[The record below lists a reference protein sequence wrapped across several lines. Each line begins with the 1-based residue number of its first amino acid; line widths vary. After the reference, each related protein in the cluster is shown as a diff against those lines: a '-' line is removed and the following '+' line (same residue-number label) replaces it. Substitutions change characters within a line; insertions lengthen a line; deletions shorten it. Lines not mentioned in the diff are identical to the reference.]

1 MPRQIGLENLTV
13 ALVEEDAATGIKYA
27 TPIKLERS
35 IKAKISPKTSSEK
48 LYSDDSVEEILNNF
62 DSCDVEIEINQLQ
75 LSTRALIQGAKLV
88 NGILVENKDD
98 IAPELALGFR
108 SKKSN
113 GKYRYVWLLKGKF
126 EITEDEY
133 ETIGEKPTAQSNT
146 ISGSFYGRNFDGN
159 WRIMEDEDSK
169 DSDPNRLAN
178 WFKEIPEIKEETE
191 DEEGTEV
198 PPVEDGTENE
208 GETEVPP
215 VEDGTENEDGTEVPP
230 IEEGTENEE
239 GTEVPPAE
247 DETENAGGTEVPPV
261 EEGTENDD
269 GTGVPPVEDGTDV
282 IPPEDTTDENENPIH
297 TTEPEIENGEEK
309 TNI

>member
-13 ALVEEDAATGIKYA
+13 AVVEEDKTTGIKYA

-75 LSTRALIQGAKLV
+75 LKTRSLIQGAKIV

-126 EITEDEY
+126 EIMLQTLSH
-133 ETIGEKPTAQSNT
+133 KNLL
-146 ISGSFYGRNFDGN
+146 F
-159 WRIMEDEDSK
+159 M
-169 DSDPNRLAN
+169 
-178 WFKEIPEIKEETE
+178 
-191 DEEGTEV
+191 GTV
-198 PPVEDGTENE
+198 SYTR
-208 GETEVPP
+208 
-215 VEDGTENEDGTEVPP
+215 
-230 IEEGTENEE
+230 
-239 GTEVPPAE
+239 
-247 DETENAGGTEVPPV
+247 
-261 EEGTENDD
+261 
-269 GTGVPPVEDGTDV
+269 
-282 IPPEDTTDENENPIH
+282 
-297 TTEPEIENGEEK
+297 K
-309 TNI
+309 

>member
-13 ALVEEDAATGIKYA
+13 AVVEEDKTTGIKYA

-75 LSTRALIQGAKLV
+75 LKTRSLIQGAKIV

-133 ETIGEKPTAQSNT
+133 ETIGEKPTAQSNS
-146 ISGSFYGRNFDGN
+146 ISGSFYGRNSDGN
-159 WRIMEDEDSK
+159 WRIMEDEDSEGA
-169 DSDPNRLAN
+169 DMERLAN
-178 WFKEIPEIKEETE
+178 WFKAVPEIIVEVNPPEENPSDDPKLPE
-191 DEEGTEV
+191 DEEKDNPTPGGSTGDNTE
-198 PPVEDGTENE
+198 
-208 GETEVPP
+208 
-215 VEDGTENEDGTEVPP
+215 
-230 IEEGTENEE
+230 
-239 GTEVPPAE
+239 
-247 DETENAGGTEVPPV
+247 
-261 EEGTENDD
+261 
-269 GTGVPPVEDGTDV
+269 
-282 IPPEDTTDENENPIH
+282 ENPSGN
-297 TTEPEIENGEEK
+297 TGDNTEENPSGNTGDNTGENPGGNTEDNPEQIPEG
-309 TNI
+309 

>member
-13 ALVEEDAATGIKYA
+13 AVVEEDKTTGIKYA

-75 LSTRALIQGAKLV
+75 LKTRSLIQGAKII
-88 NGILVENKDD
+88 NGVLVENKDD

-133 ETIGEKPTAQSNT
+133 ETIGEKPTAQS
-146 ISGSFYGRNFDGN
+146 FYGRNSDGN
-159 WRIMEDEDSK
+159 WRIMEDEDSEGA
-169 DSDPNRLAN
+169 DMERLAN
-178 WFKEIPEIKEETE
+178 WFKAVPEIIVEVNPPVNLPGEDEKDNPTPGGSTGDNTEENPSGNTGDNTEENPSGNTGDNTGENPGGNTEDNPEQIPE
-191 DEEGTEV
+191 G
-198 PPVEDGTENE
+198 
-208 GETEVPP
+208 
-215 VEDGTENEDGTEVPP
+215 
-230 IEEGTENEE
+230 
-239 GTEVPPAE
+239 
-247 DETENAGGTEVPPV
+247 
-261 EEGTENDD
+261 
-269 GTGVPPVEDGTDV
+269 
-282 IPPEDTTDENENPIH
+282 
-297 TTEPEIENGEEK
+297 
-309 TNI
+309 

>member
-13 ALVEEDAATGIKYA
+13 AVVEEDKTTGIKYA

-75 LSTRALIQGAKLV
+75 LKTRSLIQGAKII
-88 NGILVENKDD
+88 NGVLVENKDD

-133 ETIGEKPTAQSNT
+133 ETIGEKPTAQSNS
-146 ISGSFYGRNFDGN
+146 ISGSFYGRNSDGN
-159 WRIMEDEDSK
+159 WRIMEDEDSEGA
-169 DSDPNRLAN
+169 DMERLAN
-178 WFKEIPEIKEETE
+178 WFKAVPEIIVEVNPPVNLPGEDEKDNPTPGGSTGDNTEKNPSGNTGDNTEENPSGNTGDNTGEKPGGNTEDNPEQIPE
-191 DEEGTEV
+191 G
-198 PPVEDGTENE
+198 
-208 GETEVPP
+208 
-215 VEDGTENEDGTEVPP
+215 
-230 IEEGTENEE
+230 
-239 GTEVPPAE
+239 
-247 DETENAGGTEVPPV
+247 
-261 EEGTENDD
+261 
-269 GTGVPPVEDGTDV
+269 
-282 IPPEDTTDENENPIH
+282 
-297 TTEPEIENGEEK
+297 
-309 TNI
+309 

>member
-13 ALVEEDAATGIKYA
+13 AVVEEDKTTGIKYA

-75 LSTRALIQGAKLV
+75 LKTRSLIQGAKIV
-88 NGILVENKDD
+88 NGILEENKDD

-133 ETIGEKPTAQSNT
+133 ETIGEKPTAQSNS
-146 ISGSFYGRNFDGN
+146 ISGSFYGRNSDGN
-159 WRIMEDEDSK
+159 WRIMEDEDSEGA
-169 DSDPNRLAN
+169 DMERLAN
-178 WFKEIPEIKEETE
+178 WFKAVPEIIVEVKPPEENPSDDPKLPE
-191 DEEGTEV
+191 DEEKDNPTPGGSTGDNTEKN
-198 PPVEDGTENE
+198 PSGNTGDNTE
-208 GETEVPP
+208 
-215 VEDGTENEDGTEVPP
+215 
-230 IEEGTENEE
+230 
-239 GTEVPPAE
+239 
-247 DETENAGGTEVPPV
+247 
-261 EEGTENDD
+261 
-269 GTGVPPVEDGTDV
+269 
-282 IPPEDTTDENENPIH
+282 ENPSGN
-297 TTEPEIENGEEK
+297 TGDNTGENPGGNTEDNPEQIPEG
-309 TNI
+309 

>member
-13 ALVEEDAATGIKYA
+13 AVVEEDKTTGIKYA

-75 LSTRALIQGAKLV
+75 LKTRSLIQGAKIV

-133 ETIGEKPTAQSNT
+133 ETIGEKPTAQSNS
-146 ISGSFYGRNFDGN
+146 ISGSFYGRNSDGN
-159 WRIMEDEDSK
+159 WRIMEGEDSEGA
-169 DSDPNRLAN
+169 DMERLAN
-178 WFKEIPEIKEETE
+178 WFKAVPEIIVEVKPPEENPREDEKDNPTPGGSTGDNTEENPSGNTGDNTEENPSGNTGDNTGENPGGNTEDNPEQIPE
-191 DEEGTEV
+191 G
-198 PPVEDGTENE
+198 
-208 GETEVPP
+208 
-215 VEDGTENEDGTEVPP
+215 
-230 IEEGTENEE
+230 
-239 GTEVPPAE
+239 
-247 DETENAGGTEVPPV
+247 
-261 EEGTENDD
+261 
-269 GTGVPPVEDGTDV
+269 
-282 IPPEDTTDENENPIH
+282 
-297 TTEPEIENGEEK
+297 
-309 TNI
+309 

>member
-13 ALVEEDAATGIKYA
+13 ALVEEDKTTGVVYA
-27 TPIKLERS
+27 TPLKLERS

-75 LSTRALIQGAKLV
+75 LKTRALIQGAKIV
-88 NGILVENKDD
+88 NGLLVENKDD

-133 ETIGEKPTAQSNT
+133 ETIGEKPTAQSNS

-159 WRIMEDEDSK
+159 WRIMEDEDSEGA
-169 DSDPNRLAN
+169 NLERLAN
-178 WFKEIPEIKEETE
+178 WFKSVPEILAKVEDTTEPGDSTET
-191 DEEGTEV
+191 G
-198 PPVEDGTENE
+198 DGTEPGDNT
-208 GETEVPP
+208 ETG
-215 VEDGTENEDGTEVPP
+215 DGTEP
-230 IEEGTENEE
+230 EEEQ
-239 GTEVPPAE
+239 
-247 DETENAGGTEVPPV
+247 PV
-261 EEGTENDD
+261 G
-269 GTGVPPVEDGTDV
+269 
-282 IPPEDTTDENENPIH
+282 
-297 TTEPEIENGEEK
+297 
-309 TNI
+309 

>member
-13 ALVEEDAATGIKYA
+13 AVVEEDKTTGIKYA

-75 LSTRALIQGAKLV
+75 LKTRSLIQGAKII
-88 NGILVENKDD
+88 NGVLVENKDD

-133 ETIGEKPTAQSNT
+133 ETIGEKPTAQSNS
-146 ISGSFYGRNFDGN
+146 ISGSFYGRNSDGN
-159 WRIMEDEDSK
+159 WRIMEDEDSEGA
-169 DSDPNRLAN
+169 DMERLAN
-178 WFKEIPEIKEETE
+178 WFKAVPEIIVEVNPPVNLPDEEKDNPTPGGSTGDNTEENPSGNTGDNTEENPSGNTGDNTGENPGGNTEDNPEQIPE
-191 DEEGTEV
+191 G
-198 PPVEDGTENE
+198 
-208 GETEVPP
+208 
-215 VEDGTENEDGTEVPP
+215 
-230 IEEGTENEE
+230 
-239 GTEVPPAE
+239 
-247 DETENAGGTEVPPV
+247 
-261 EEGTENDD
+261 
-269 GTGVPPVEDGTDV
+269 
-282 IPPEDTTDENENPIH
+282 
-297 TTEPEIENGEEK
+297 
-309 TNI
+309 

>member
-13 ALVEEDAATGIKYA
+13 ALIQEDTVAGVTYA

-75 LSTRALIQGAKLV
+75 LKTRALIQGSKIV

-146 ISGSFYGRNFDGN
+146 ISGSFYGRNCDGN
-159 WRIMEDEDSK
+159 WRIMEDEDAEN
-169 DSDPNRLAN
+169 SDPNRVAN
-178 WFKEIPEIKEETE
+178 WFKEIPDIKEKIEEELPPVVDPEDNPTTGDEPEGGNETE
-191 DEEGTEV
+191 PGNETESGNETEPGAGTETG
-198 PPVEDGTENE
+198 DGTEP
-208 GETEVPP
+208 GA
-215 VEDGTENEDGTEVPP
+215 G
-230 IEEGTENEE
+230 I
-239 GTEVPPAE
+239 
-247 DETENAGGTEVPPV
+247 ETENP
-261 EEGTENDD
+261 EENGD
-269 GTGVPPVEDGTDV
+269 
-282 IPPEDTTDENENPIH
+282 NENLVD
-297 TTEPEIENGEEK
+297 PEG
-309 TNI
+309 

>member
-13 ALVEEDAATGIKYA
+13 ALVEEDTATGIKYA

-75 LSTRALIQGAKLV
+75 LATRALIQGAKLV
-88 NGILVENKDD
+88 KGILVENKDD

-159 WRIMEDEDSK
+159 WRIMEDEDAEN
-169 DSDPNRLAN
+169 SDPNRLAN
-178 WFKEIPEIKEETE
+178 WFKEIPEIKIENENDDETEVPPTE
-191 DEEGTEV
+191 DETENDDGTEV
-198 PPVEDGTENE
+198 PPVEDETENTD
-208 GETEVPP
+208 GNEVPP
-215 VEDGTENEDGTEVPP
+215 TEDETENTDGTENEDGTEPVVDGNDDEAEVPA
-230 IEEGTENEE
+230 EEEENEVE
-239 GTEVPPAE
+239 QPLDPDNQNSE
-247 DETENAGGTEVPPV
+247 DETDIV
-261 EEGTENDD
+261 
-269 GTGVPPVEDGTDV
+269 
-282 IPPEDTTDENENPIH
+282 
-297 TTEPEIENGEEK
+297 
-309 TNI
+309 

>member
-13 ALVEEDAATGIKYA
+13 ALVQEDTISGIKYA

-75 LSTRALIQGAKLV
+75 LATRALIQGAKLV

-146 ISGSFYGRNFDGN
+146 ISGSFYGRNSDGN
-159 WRIMEDEDSK
+159 WRIMEDEDAEG
-169 DSDPNRLAN
+169 SDPIRIAN
-178 WFKEIPEIKEETE
+178 WFKEIPEIKEKTN
-191 DEEGTEV
+191 DEENPSLG
-198 PPVEDGTENE
+198 DNENNDN
-208 GETEVPP
+208 T
-215 VEDGTENEDGTEVPP
+215 DN
-230 IEEGTENEE
+230 
-239 GTEVPPAE
+239 
-247 DETENAGGTEVPPV
+247 
-261 EEGTENDD
+261 NDD
-269 GTGVPPVEDGTDV
+269 TGNVDNSGNTDNNETQDN
-282 IPPEDTTDENENPIH
+282 PGNPDNTDNTDNPDNTDSENNLENENPEDIQ
-297 TTEPEIENGEEK
+297 PEG
-309 TNI
+309 